1 MKNSEIRELST
12 PELVERIDSEKEFQ
26 VRQRLN
32 HAISPL
38 DNPMKIRDSRRTI
51 ARLQTELRRRL
62 AEEKQAVDAPK
73 DEDKGDQSALQ
84 QEK

>member
-1 MKNSEIRELST
+1 MST
-12 PELVERIDSEKEFQ
+12 QELVERIESEKEFQ

-38 DNPMKIRDSRRTI
+38 DNPMKIRNSRKTI
-51 ARLQTELRRRL
+51 ARLQTELRKRV
-62 AEEKQAVDAPK
+62 AEEKQAVETPGAENTGD
-73 DEDKGDQSALQ
+73 DKASQ